1 MEKTIISRVK
11 RSDGNLPQL
20 FNYNN
25 STSNIG
31 MNAMFGNSG
40 NYGTTNSGSS
50 SAPNNSNS
58 GGSTGIWDKIF
69 NNAGGL
75 ISSVSEGIASIVQ
88 AKTGNYPTYQ
98 QDNTPKV
105 LAIAGVVAVVLI
117 IILVIIFK
125 K

>member
-40 NYGTTNSGSS
+40 NSGTTNSGSS
-50 SAPNNSNS
+50 SASDSNS
-58 GGSTGIWDKIF
+58 GGSTGIWDSIF
-69 NNAGGL
+69 NNAGGW
-75 ISSVSEGIASIVQ
+75 ISSISGGIASIVQ

>member
-1 MEKTIISRVK
+1 MDKTIISTVR
-11 RSDGNLPQL
+11 RADG
-20 FNYNN
+20 
-25 STSNIG
+25 STEE
-31 MNAMFGNSG
+31 
-40 NYGTTNSGSS
+40 
-50 SAPNNSNS
+50 SA

-69 NNAGGL
+69 NNAGGW
-75 ISSVSEGIASIVQ
+75 ISSISGGISSIVQ

>member
-1 MEKTIISRVK
+1 MDKTIISMK
-11 RSDGNLPQL
+11 K
-20 FNYNN
+20 
-25 STSNIG
+25 SNR
-31 MNAMFGNSG
+31 FG
-40 NYGTTNSGSS
+40 GTWGSNVPLVIDTNSDDYKAAVATMNESSGSKS
-50 SAPNNSNS
+50 SNAD
-58 GGSTGIWDKIF
+58 GGNIWDKIF
-69 NNAGGL
+69 NNAGGW
-75 ISSVSEGIASIVQ
+75 ISSISGGISSIVQ